1 MARVKFNTK
10 PLSEKI
16 QRAAIQAVDETTE
29 AAARSARGTRMN
41 LPPHTAAGHPWYGVT
56 ERVENEVRSQPAR
69 QEGGRIVG
77 SFGATK
83 RRGDYAFML
92 ERMHPYLR
100 PAAAREFPQLARRI
114 GARL

>member
-1 MARVKFNTK
+1 MARVRFNTSK
-10 PLSEKI
+10 LSQNVE
-16 QRAAIQAVDETTE
+16 RAAKEAIDETTK
-29 AAARSARGTRMN
+29 AAVTAARGARMS
-41 LPPHTAAGHPWYGVT
+41 LPPHEAAGHPWYGVT
-56 ERVENEVRSQPAR
+56 DRVENEVRSEPAR
-69 QEGGRIVG
+69 RVGGRIVG

-114 GARL
+114 GAKL